1 VISTSADQCHSRVRR
16 LGLGLLLL
24 ALPACGLSEYEGLMR
39 EKAQKNE
46 EHFRNEQKYLD
57 EPVQMPTQK
66 NKEGKDVPLANVFFR
81 PPKGIRAKPESEPR
95 DNLLWYYPAVPKSG
109 GQFTYVEMAF
119 ATDNKEFT
127 TEVLQKY
134 QTVEDFPPP
143 QRDPP
148 LPFDTW
154 EFHDAQYGYSINVS
168 KGGRQQV
175 AVIYVFGKG
184 RRDALRQVIDLSLQS
199 LAVDGQAVTA
209 RQKYSQKSPWQ
220 LKPAP
225 TP

>member
-1 VISTSADQCHSRVRR
+1 MISTFADPLWSRARR

-57 EPVQMPTQK
+57 EPVQIPMQK

-81 PPKGIRAKPESEPR
+81 PPKGIRTKPDSGPR
-95 DNLLWYYPAVPKSG
+95 DDLLWRYPAVPKSG
-109 GQFTYVEMAF
+109 GDFTYIEMAF
-119 ATDNKEFT
+119 ATDDKTFRDN
-127 TEVLQKY
+127 VLNNY
-134 QTVEDFPPP
+134 RAEESFPTP

-154 EFHDAQYGYSINVS
+154 EFNDSQHGYSINIS
-168 KGGRQQV
+168 KGGRTQV
-175 AVIYVFGKG
+175 AVVYVFGKG
-184 RRDALRQVIDLSLQS
+184 RRDALRMAMDLSLQS
-199 LAVDGQAVTA
+199 LAIDGQAVNA

-220 LKPAP
+220 LKPTPAP
-225 TP
+225 

>member
-1 VISTSADQCHSRVRR
+1 MSTSADQCYSRVRR

-57 EPVQMPTQK
+57 EPVQIPTEK

-95 DNLLWYYPAVPKSG
+95 DNLLWGYPAVPKSG
-109 GQFTYVEMAF
+109 GDFTYVEMAF
-119 ATDNKEFT
+119 ATDNKDFT

-134 QTVEDFPPP
+134 QAVENLPTP

-154 EFHDAQYGYSINVS
+154 EFNDAQYGYSINVL
-168 KGGRQQV
+168 KGGGRTQV
-175 AVIYVFGKG
+175 AVVYWFGKG
-184 RRDALRQVIDLSLQS
+184 RHNALRTAMDLSLES
-199 LAVDGQAVTA
+199 LAVDQQAVMA

-220 LKPAP
+220 LKP
-225 TP
+225 TPSP